1 MALMMDVSSNVRERL
16 LEVLCTCT
24 SDELELSR
32 RAHIYSC
39 SVHARKM
46 AQILS
51 FTPSGCTSKFHRLR
65 RERPGGRISLERA
78 MCKCCS
84 AASIRGKCP

>member
-51 FTPSGCTSKFHRLR
+51 HSRHLDARLSFTGYEGKGQVDGFHW
-65 RERPGGRISLERA
+65 
-78 MCKCCS
+78 
-84 AASIRGKCP
+84 RG